1 MQTSI
6 LTSLVYA
13 RVATFIAQQIQDAY
27 GTAYLEDVC
36 RQIRQMTKF
45 LQEEVQEF
53 KGQVV
58 PIVAR
63 QRSNER
69 ARLVWFDACTDHQ
82 YFVRDKLTKVQEK
95 LLELHTE
102 RPCQP
107 FRPEVL
113 DALVSKFGNF
123 AVHVNTDRL
132 RRQATFTPPT
142 GFQEMLFSGFDI
154 KGQSETTLEQIDE
167 FEQRLANWKLQ
178 DTLCWLPPWLRGV
191 YHYRRKDF
199 AAAFPHYEVAF
210 EQAKYRAGGY
220 QYKLVNQFVELAAK
234 NDKTIP
240 FKKGVDWATY
250 IGLEIRWLRDKEPTQ
265 ENLDFARYMMK
276 VANYAHQL

>member
-1 MQTSI
+1 M
-6 LTSLVYA
+6 
-13 RVATFIAQQIQDAY
+13 
-27 GTAYLEDVC
+27 
-36 RQIRQMTKF
+36 
-45 LQEEVQEF
+45 
-53 KGQVV
+53 
-58 PIVAR
+58 
-63 QRSNER
+63 
-69 ARLVWFDACTDHQ
+69 
-82 YFVRDKLTKVQEK
+82 QEK
-95 LLELHTE
+95 LLELHKE

-123 AVHVNTDRL
+123 AVDANTDRL
-132 RRQATFTPPT
+132 RRQATFMPPT

-191 YHYRRKDF
+191 YHYRREDF
-199 AAAFPHYEVAF
+199 AAAFPHYEGAF

-240 FKKGVDWATY
+240 FNKGVDWATY
-250 IGLEIRWLRDKEPTQ
+250 IGLEIPWLRDKEPTQ
-265 ENLDFARYMMK
+265 EDLDFARYMMK